1 MLYGMDESGAL
12 LGRFSNNFSIS
23 NEQSTA
29 EVGNVMML
37 LWDVVKPFSI
47 FEIRIYFV

>member
-1 MLYGMDESGAL
+1 MNESGAL
-12 LGRFSNNFSIS
+12 LGRFCNNLSIS
-23 NEQSTA
+23 NQQLTA

-37 LWDVVKPFSI
+37 LWDVEKHFSI